1 MSTLIEPIGR
11 NKKQHVIVET
21 GRYITLASHL
31 FEKQLSPIPVKFS
44 LRGYSLGMYRVC
56 GESREIRYNPYVF
69 AKYFEENV
77 ATTIPHEVAHYVVD
91 RLFGMRNVRPHG
103 KEWQNVMA
111 AFGCEA
117 TRTCE
122 FDLSG
127 IPVRRQKR
135 YGYQCDCGNHQ
146 LSTIRHN
153 KIQRG
158 KVSYRCGKCHS
169 VLMPLISVTS

>member
-1 MSTLIEPIGR
+1 MHNALIEPIDR
-11 NKKQHVIVET
+11 TQKQQVIVET
-21 GRYITLASHL
+21 ARYITLASNL
-31 FEKQLSPIPVKFS
+31 FEKTLMPIPVNFS
-44 LRGYSLGMYRVC
+44 LSGYSLGLYRVS

-69 AKYFEENV
+69 AKYFDQNV

-122 FDLSG
+122 LDLSG
-127 IPVRRQKR
+127 IPIRRQKR
-135 YGYQCDCGNHQ
+135 YDYHCDCAAHQ
-146 LSTIRHN
+146 LSANRHN
-153 KIQRG
+153 KILRG
-158 KVSYRCGKCHS
+158 KASYSCKKCQ
-169 VLMPLISVTS
+169 VELNLTSLVE